1 MASDD
6 LTFGTH
12 STEDDRV
19 VQLEPEETPILPDRP
34 VDETGLGWNEEST
47 SNDTRLL
54 EDRPPHW

>member
-12 STEDDRV
+12 SSEDDRV

-34 VDETGLGWNEEST
+34 VDETDLGWNEEST
-47 SNDTRLL
+47 SNDTRIL

>member
-6 LTFGTH
+6 LTYGTH

-19 VQLEPEETPILPDRP
+19 VQLEPEDPPILSDEKL
-34 VDETGLGWNEEST
+34 DETDEGWNEESD
-47 SNDTRLL
+47 SNDERLI